1 MARQRF
7 ADREMKELIDDINS
21 GVLTIDEQSAVDIA
35 IFENI
40 PVDATEHYTINE
52 FGEIVGSG
60 KGAVGRVTSRDA
72 SRLKRAFLNG
82 KKSEEI
88 SEM

>member
-1 MARQRF
+1 MAKQRF
-7 ADREMKELIDDINS
+7 ADHEMKELIEDINS
-21 GVLTIDEQSAVDIA
+21 GVLTIEEQGAVDIA

-40 PVDATEHYTINE
+40 PVDSTEHYTINE
-52 FGEIVGSG
+52 FGEIVRSG
-60 KGAVGRVTSRDA
+60 RGAVGRVTSRDA
-72 SRLKRAFLNG
+72 SSLKRAFLSG